1 MIGRVM
7 DNLYIGDTAGI
18 CDTALVPKI
27 TYIVYL
33 ADGDMPV
40 ISGSEIK
47 RQTLFNIE
55 LMSSEFQ
62 QVSHKLNV
70 ICDMIS
76 DAISRAHVVGIVCND
91 GKNVSALIA
100 GSYLIKYAGVTPTTA
115 INKLESTY
123 HTVEQREAIQSGLEL
138 RPRYE
143 LSKDN
148 LALVDRITAT
158 RCLTNRSFRKLLH
171 L

>member
-7 DNLYIGDTAGI
+7 DNLYIGDAVGI
-18 CDTALVPKI
+18 CDTAVTPKI
-27 TYIVYL
+27 TYIMYM
-33 ADGDMPV
+33 ADGAVPT
-40 ISGSEIK
+40 ISGVEIK
-47 RQTLFNIE
+47 RRTLFNIE

-62 QVSHKLNV
+62 QVSHKLNE
-70 ICDMIS
+70 ICEAIS

-100 GSYLIKYAGVTPTTA
+100 GLYLIKYANITHTIA

-123 HTVEQREAIQSGLEL
+123 HSIEQREAIQSGLEL

-143 LSKDN
+143 LSKDS
-148 LALVDRITAT
+148 LALVESIIAT

-171 L
+171 S